1 MDKKWFFPKNFLWGG
16 ATAANQ
22 LEGGFDQGGK
32 GWSIADTLKFKPEI
46 DIQDYHGSNY
56 MDNQMLKEAKTDLDN
71 PLYAKRRG
79 IDHFNRYKEDIAL
92 FAEMGFKVYRLSIAW
107 SRIFPNGDEKKPNE
121 EGLVFYDQ
129 ILDELKKYGIE
140 PLVTLSHYEQP
151 LNLSES
157 YDSWYSRELIQ
168 FFENF
173 SEVVVKRYK
182 NKVKYWLTFN
192 EIDSIQR
199 HPWTS
204 AGLLEDKFKDKNF
217 DEVIYQSMHHQFVA
231 SAKATRIIHENIPEA
246 KVGCMLTKSTFY
258 PATAKPDDVLQS
270 IKDMRETYVFGDVQV
285 FGEYPKYYMEDL
297 VNQKISIDIKEDD
310 LKVMKDNR
318 VDFVSF
324 SYYSSSVSM
333 AQPEGA
339 ETTSANTFVGIK
351 NPYLNSSDWG
361 WQIDA
366 VGLRI
371 SLIELQDRYRKPV
384 FIVENG
390 FGAEDTLE
398 KNGKIHDDYRIHYL
412 KEHLKQVSKAIT
424 EDGVEI
430 IGYTSWGPIDL
441 VSATTNQMSKRY
453 GYIYVDIDDYGNGSY
468 KRIRKDSFYWYKEV
482 IESNGR
488 ILFE

>member
-1 MDKKWFFPKNFLWGG
+1 MEKNCFFPKDFLWGG
-16 ATAANQ
+16 ATSANQ
-22 LEGGFDQGGK
+22 LEGGFNQGGK
-32 GWSIADTLKFKPEI
+32 GWSIADTLKFKPNI

-56 MDNQMLKEAKTDLDN
+56 MDSQMLEEAKKDIDN

-79 IDHFNRYKEDIAL
+79 IDHFNKYKEDIAL
-92 FAEMGFKVYRLSIAW
+92 FADMGFKVYRLSIAW

-121 EGLVFYDQ
+121 EGLVLYDQ

-168 FFENF
+168 FFEKF

-192 EIDSIQR
+192 EIDSIRR

-217 DEVIYQSMHHQFVA
+217 DDVIYQSMHHQFVA

-258 PATAKPDDVLQS
+258 PASAKPDDVLQS

-297 VNQKISIDIKEDD
+297 VNQKISIDIKEED
-310 LKVMKDNR
+310 LKIIKENL

-324 SYYSSSVSM
+324 SYYSSSVSL

-339 ETTSANTFVGIK
+339 ETTSANTLVGIK

-390 FGAEDTLE
+390 LGAKDTVE
-398 KNGKIHDDYRIHYL
+398 ENGKIHDDYRIHYL

-424 EDGVEI
+424 EDGVK
-430 IGYTSWGPIDL
+430 SL
-441 VSATTNQMSKRY
+441 
-453 GYIYVDIDDYGNGSY
+453 DILRGGLL
-468 KRIRKDSFYWYKEV
+468 I
-482 IESNGR
+482 
-488 ILFE
+488 